1 MKITL
6 EWDNITEFQ
15 ECIGLADLVKNA
27 IKVRDVVGHILITNE
42 VD

>member
-6 EWDNITEFQ
+6 EWDNITEFH
-15 ECIGLADLVKNA
+15 ECVELADVIKNE